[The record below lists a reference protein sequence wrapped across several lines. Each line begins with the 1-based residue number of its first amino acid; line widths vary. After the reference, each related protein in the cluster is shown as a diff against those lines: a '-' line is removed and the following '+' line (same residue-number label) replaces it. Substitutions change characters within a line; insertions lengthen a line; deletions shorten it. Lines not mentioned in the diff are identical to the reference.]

1 MTDTPTIT
9 LYVHYRG
16 PKALW
21 MKEEKPAAAYLD
33 AFISNDLQTLGL
45 PLPQDCVCK
54 GLSGLALCTW
64 REQGNLDLEARISI
78 AYERIDAEALP
89 QSHISM
95 IGLRMC
101 GQYKYKS
108 APGIKGPTKKAAK
121 YAAQPTGPM
130 HASPG
135 GKVPSAPKSITFAR
149 AEASPL
155 ARPMN
160 DYAHVSRQKALN
172 RPPASLHKNLLPIVK
187 MEDTSSEA
195 ALLRPSLPTYPPA
208 PAQSTQTRPRS
219 PSPSSASSVSLPSFQ
234 STRSAASSATSAPP
248 KDTDSVSRLSREV
261 SNVRRELSAL
271 VAREDDLVRQLERLG
286 VRPAPEPSVVPRD
299 AVADVRKATEGK
311 ISNLRAELKAESD
324 APRRCE
330 TRAAAGASSA
340 RALRKHSG
348 GRPQGVQRAVRRPLA
363 HGCVRADIA
372 PHGRDIGWRSG
383 TSRRVMRRCVG
394 ARSREESMPR
404 MYRILVLEQWIHTMD
419 KATSSTLRSE

>member
-160 DYAHVSRQKALN
+160 DYAHVSRQRYHDNGWKNDDAWQRSKPIGHSLSHEHRPRITHTTEALN

-248 KDTDSVSRLSREV
+248 KDTDSVSRLTREV
-261 SNVRRELSAL
+261 SDVRRELSAL

-286 VRPAPEPSVVPRD
+286 VRPAPEPSVVPRN
-299 AVADVRKATEGK
+299 AVADVRKATEGE

-324 APRRCE
+324 A
-330 TRAAAGASSA
+330 RAAAKH
-340 RALRKHSG
+340 ALQQERHRRERSESTL
-348 GRPQGVQRAVRRPLA
+348 ADVRRECSAPFVVPSLMDAFVQISHLTGEILA
-363 HGCVRADIA
+363 A
-372 PHGRDIGWRSG
+372 G
-383 TSRRVMRRCVG
+383 TERRG
-394 ARSREESMPR
+394 GS
-404 MYRILVLEQWIHTMD
+404 
-419 KATSSTLRSE
+419 